1 MFITL
6 IIREDDI
13 IIITTR
19 DSISHYRIEKFHGI
33 ALGVCVQTENI
44 GKDIGTS
51 FRSVV
56 GGEAVGY
63 TKMVEISIRT
73 ALTRMQEN
81 AKQLGAN
88 GIVSVRFGTSQ
99 TKDGAAEIIVYGTA
113 VTIRKKK

>member
-1 MFITL
+1 MFVTL

-13 IIITTR
+13 IIVTTLN
-19 DSISHYRIEKFHGI
+19 SISHYKIEKFHGI

-63 TKMVEISIRT
+63 TKMVETSIRT
-73 ALTRMQEN
+73 AMTRMQEN
-81 AKQLGAN
+81 AKRMGAN
-88 GIVSVRFGTSQ
+88 CIVSVRFGTSQ
-99 TKDGAAEIIVYGTA
+99 TKNGAAEIIVYGTA
-113 VTIRKKK
+113 VTVRKKK

>member
-1 MFITL
+1 MSAHT
-6 IIREDDI
+6 
-13 IIITTR
+13 
-19 DSISHYRIEKFHGI
+19 IEKFHGI
-33 ALGVCVQTENI
+33 VTGVCVQTENI

-73 ALTRMQEN
+73 AMTRMQEN
-81 AKQLGAN
+81 ARQLGAN
-88 GIVSVRFGTSQ
+88 AIVTVRFGTSQ

-113 VTIRKKK
+113 VTIRKAKNNKVRK